1 MTGRFTP
8 FLTGVLVRHNAA
20 SAPIHEVDSPSM
32 AAPLAKPTRVPIVI
46 ADDHPLI
53 VEAIA
58 AILAECP
65 EYEVVGTADQA
76 GRAVDLVAKVKP
88 RVVVMDILMPGV
100 DAFQAVDEMRRLSPG
115 TDVIFLSGADHDAM
129 VEQARMSGS
138 IGFVSK
144 ADGTTCVLE
153 AIRAA
158 LDGERYVSPS
168 LRDRVRAGLS
178 EQLRMLTGR
187 EMEVLRYIAR
197 GFSKKEI
204 GGLMHLSVKTVD
216 RHATSLMA
224 KLDIHD
230 RVELARFAIREGLV
244 SVEQ

>member
-1 MTGRFTP
+1 MT
-8 FLTGVLVRHNAA
+8 
-20 SAPIHEVDSPSM
+20 SQ
-32 AAPLAKPTRVPIVI
+32 LAKPSRVSVVL

-53 VEAIA
+53 LEAISSLLSEYA
-58 AILAECP
+58 
-65 EYEVVGTADQA
+65 EYEVVGTTDQA
-76 GRAVDLVAKVKP
+76 GRAVDLVAKSKP
-88 RVVVMDILMPGV
+88 RIVVMDILMPGV

-129 VEQARMSGS
+129 VEQARMAGS
-138 IGFVSK
+138 IGFISK
-144 ADGTTCVLE
+144 ADGAACVID
-153 AIRAA
+153 AIAAA
-158 LDGERYVSPS
+158 LQGEQYYSPS
-168 LRDRVRAGLS
+168 LKHRIRDGLS
-178 EQLRMLTGR
+178 EQLQRLTGR

-224 KLDIHD
+224 KLDVHD

-244 SVEQ
+244 SADQ

>member
-1 MTGRFTP
+1 MSTP
-8 FLTGVLVRHNAA
+8 IRVL
-20 SAPIHEVDSPSM
+20 
-32 AAPLAKPTRVPIVI
+32 I

-53 VEAIA
+53 RDAIA
-58 AILAECP
+58 ALLKETGDM
-65 EYEVVGTADQA
+65 ELVGIADQA
-76 GRAVDLVAKVKP
+76 GKAVDLVAKLKP

-115 TDVIFLSGADHDAM
+115 TDVIFLSGAAFDTM
-129 VEQARMSGS
+129 IEQAKRSGS

-144 ADGTTCVLE
+144 ADGGGPVIE

-158 LDGERYVSPS
+158 VKGEQYFSESLRSQVHAGLGERLRS
-168 LRDRVRAGLS
+168 LS
-178 EQLRMLTGR
+178 GR
-187 EMEVLRYIAR
+187 ELEVLRYIAR

-204 GGLMHLSVKTVD
+204 GNLMHLSVKTVD

-244 SVEQ
+244 TASN

>member
-1 MTGRFTP
+1 MTSDAGDPILRKSGR
-8 FLTGVLVRHNAA
+8 AA
-20 SAPIHEVDSPSM
+20 SSHEVISPVMSTN
-32 AAPLAKPTRVPIVI
+32 LAKPSRVSVI
-46 ADDHPLI
+46 LADDHPLI
-53 VEAIA
+53 LEAIA
-58 AILAECP
+58 SLLSECS
-65 EYEVVGTADQA
+65 EYEVVGMVDQA
-76 GRAVDLVAKVKP
+76 GRAVDLVAKAKP
-88 RVVVMDILMPGV
+88 RIVVMDILMPGV

-138 IGFVSK
+138 IGFISK
-144 ADGTTCVLE
+144 ADGAACVID
-153 AIRAA
+153 AIQAA
-158 LDGERYVSPS
+158 LKGEQYYSPS
-168 LRDRVRAGLS
+168 LRDRIRDGLS
-178 EQLRMLTGR
+178 EQLRRLTGR

-224 KLDIHD
+224 KLDVHD

-244 SVEQ
+244 SADQ

>member
-1 MTGRFTP
+1 MSPLPSFGAKER
-8 FLTGVLVRHNAA
+8 VR
-20 SAPIHEVDSPSM
+20 V
-32 AAPLAKPTRVPIVI
+32 VV

-53 VEAIA
+53 LEAIS
-58 AILAECP
+58 AIIAEQP
-65 EYEVVGTADQA
+65 DFEIVGTAEEA
-76 GRAVDLVAKVKP
+76 GRAVDIVAKAKP
-88 RVVVMDILMPGV
+88 RIVVMDILMPGV

-115 TDVIFLSGADHDAM
+115 TDVIFLSGAAHDAM

-138 IGFVSK
+138 IAFVSK
-144 ADGTTCVLE
+144 ADGTACVID

-158 LDGERYVSPS
+158 LEGEQYFSPS
-168 LRDRVRAGLS
+168 LRDRVRGGLS
-178 EQLRMLTGR
+178 SPLRVLTGR
-187 EMEVLRYIAR
+187 ELEVLRYIAR

-244 SVEQ
+244 SSET